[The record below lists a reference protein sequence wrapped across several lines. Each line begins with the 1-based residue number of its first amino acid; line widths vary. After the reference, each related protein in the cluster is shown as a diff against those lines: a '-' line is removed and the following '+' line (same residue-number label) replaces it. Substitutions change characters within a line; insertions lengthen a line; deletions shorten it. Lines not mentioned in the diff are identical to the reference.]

1 MGFGSHFVGSEDQ
14 TQVIRPKCKCL
25 VHSPHLGNRDKEAR
39 FQGHLQ
45 LYTVQGQSELHET
58 LFKKNQSRLN
68 SNVWQVVT
76 ILDNM
81 DLEIWGRKYS
91 R

>member
-25 VHSPHLGNRDKEAR
+25 VHSPHLGDRDGVTR

-45 LYTVQGQSELHET
+45 LYTVQGQSELLET
-58 LFKKNQSRLN
+58 LFQKKKS
-68 SNVWQVVT
+68 
-76 ILDNM
+76 
-81 DLEIWGRKYS
+81 K
-91 R
+91 

>member
-1 MGFGSHFVGSEDQ
+1 MGE
-14 TQVIRPKCKCL
+14 T
-25 VHSPHLGNRDKEAR
+25 R

-58 LFKKNQSRLN
+58 LFQKKNQSRLN